1 MTTRLLTACI
11 VLFISAHGLQAQVF
25 SEANRPM
32 SQGNHNSFLIDFR
45 IGEADDIVDMWQDYQ
60 KDFDARR
67 KPKKNRK
74 TGEYFADNVEIEA
87 ISDNTI
93 DIYSTVEGKGK
104 AGGAIIT
111 IWFNLGGAYL
121 SSGRH
126 PERMEATQAWLQGF
140 KNRVLQNYA
149 EDALEAEEDKLD
161 GLEDELKDLEKER
174 KEAEKE
180 VAELEEALNEAKA
193 KVKET
198 IEAIG
203 AKKEAVQQQRKVVKM
218 NEKKVKDLDR

>member
-1 MTTRLLTACI
+1 MTIRLLAAYI
-11 VLFISAHGLQAQVF
+11 VLFISSHGLQAQVF
-25 SEANRPM
+25 SEATRPM
-32 SQGNHNSFLIDFR
+32 SQGNHNSFLVDFR
-45 IGEADDIVDMWQDYQ
+45 IGEAEDIADIWQDYQ
-60 KDFDARR
+60 KDFDAR
-67 KPKKNRK
+67 KPKKDRK
-74 TGEYFADNVEIEA
+74 TEEYFADNAVIES

-104 AGGAIIT
+104 AGGATVT

-121 SSGRH
+121 SSKRH
-126 PERMEATQAWLQGF
+126 PERLEATQAWLQGF

-161 GLEDELKDLEKER
+161 DLEDELKELEKER
-174 KEAEKE
+174 KDAEKE

-203 AKKEAVQQQRKVVKM
+203 AKKEAVHQQRKVVKM
-218 NEKKVKDLDR
+218 NEQQVKELDQ